1 MISRKVRRCGNSLIV
16 QIPKKVRK
24 LMNLNWGDS
33 AIIIQEKDGKTAVF
47 GIEKVEEVNRRMIG
61 KEKSLVISVRKLLRQ
76 GRQML
81 VVIPRGNKN
90 VDYFKFGETVEIQIE
105 ENGELKITRIF
116 K

>member
-1 MISRKVRRCGNSLIV
+1 
-16 QIPKKVRK
+16 
-24 LMNLNWGDS
+24 
-33 AIIIQEKDGKTAVF
+33 
-47 GIEKVEEVNRRMIG
+47 MIG